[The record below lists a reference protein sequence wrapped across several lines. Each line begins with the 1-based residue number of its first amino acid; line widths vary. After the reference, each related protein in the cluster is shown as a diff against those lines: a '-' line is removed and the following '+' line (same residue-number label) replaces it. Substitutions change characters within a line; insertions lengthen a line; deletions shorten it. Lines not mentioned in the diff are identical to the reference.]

1 MMTGGEKAMRWAK
14 RAAVAGCVLLI
25 ACAGINLYVGLTTR
39 GSICAPVETP
49 AGATT
54 VLVPGAMVYS
64 SGALS
69 HVLEDRIETALAL
82 YEAGRVKKFLLSGDH
97 GTRRYDEVNS
107 MKKYLLAKGV
117 PPRDIFLDHAGFET
131 YDSIYRAK
139 EVFGAQSLVICTQRF
154 HIYRSLY
161 IARALGVDA
170 AGVIADRRVY
180 RTWPLNELREFFS
193 RIKAFFKTMLL
204 PAPRFLGKRIPMDGD
219 GRASW
224 D

>member
-1 MMTGGEKAMRWAK
+1 MTAGGEKAMRWAK
-14 RAAVAGCVLLI
+14 RAAVAGCALLV
-25 ACAGINLYVGLTTR
+25 ACAGINLYVGVTAR
-39 GSICAPVETP
+39 GSICAPSETP
-49 AGATT
+49 ADAVA

-107 MKKYLLAKGV
+107 MKKYLIAKGV

-139 EVFGAQSLVICTQRF
+139 EVFGA
-154 HIYRSLY
+154 
-161 IARALGVDA
+161 
-170 AGVIADRRVY
+170 
-180 RTWPLNELREFFS
+180 
-193 RIKAFFKTMLL
+193 
-204 PAPRFLGKRIPMDGD
+204 
-219 GRASW
+219 
-224 D
+224 